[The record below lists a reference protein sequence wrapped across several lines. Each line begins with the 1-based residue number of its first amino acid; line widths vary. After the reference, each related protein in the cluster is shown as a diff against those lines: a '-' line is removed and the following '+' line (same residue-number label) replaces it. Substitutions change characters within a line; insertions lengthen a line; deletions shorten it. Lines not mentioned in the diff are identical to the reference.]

1 MIISG
6 EGGTVLYSA
15 TDLTAAAACEFAL
28 VRRLDAKL
36 GRIDPLPESV
46 DEMLERTARLG
57 DAHELRTLE
66 RLRAEFGP
74 FRPDAGAGVA
84 EIERPERTT
93 PEALAAQQAHTV
105 EALRAGAD
113 VVFQGTFFDGR
124 FLGFADFLMRAGE
137 TSAGPVYEVYDTK
150 LARHAKITA
159 LLQLAAYADQLE
171 RLGVPTGPE
180 VHLLLGDGSTSTHQL
195 RDILPVYRDRRERL
209 EALLDDR
216 ARAGVA
222 AVSWGDQRY
231 AICGRC
237 DVCAPEVEAH
247 DDVLLV
253 AGLRLTQREKLRTA
267 GIPTLTAL
275 ARSDGPVA
283 DLADSTLAGLRDQ
296 AAMQL
301 QGRTGL
307 AYRVFDASA
316 LGALPAPDPA
326 DIFFDFEGDPLYTE
340 NGGPEWGLDYL
351 FGVIEHAAPPA
362 LRPSPP
368 HDPTAATRLE
378 GPWGDSLLGLP
389 RPGGVD
395 PQTVFRPFWA
405 HDHAGE
411 REALRAFLDYV
422 TERLHAHPD
431 LHVYHYANYERAH
444 LQSLCARHGVGEEQ
458 LDELLRRGVLVDL
471 YPIVKKSLRVSTRSY
486 SLKKL
491 EPLYMG
497 DQLRD
502 SDVTNAADSITAYAR
517 YADLRA
523 AGDTTA
529 ADALLAEI
537 ADYNE
542 YDCVST
548 LRLRDWLLQRATEN
562 GTGPL
567 VAPGVDPSVSDQT
580 LLEVAPGTE
589 IDPTADT
596 DPGAE
601 GFTFTESPVHTA
613 LRAFLEHTA
622 RPQAPLTDDADG
634 KDSDDPDH
642 AGLADPTHPTG
653 MDEADRTAIAL
664 AAAAIDYHRRED
676 KSFWWEHYGRLERP
690 LEEWADT
697 RDVLEVTEARV
708 DRDWYRSGRQKA
720 DRREIRLRGV
730 LAPGSRLE
738 PGASGRFFVY
748 DPPHPWSDPRAR
760 PTDRLAHARTTLDE
774 VRELDNGVTQFV
786 FTEVLK
792 VGEQPHSAIPVAVAP
807 SAPPKTDSLQAAIA
821 EWGAALVDAL
831 PHLPA
836 DPALDILRRRSPR
849 FHPPANGLR
858 EVGDGPRGTIDAIR
872 DSLLDLDDSF
882 LAVQG
887 PPGTGK
893 TYTGA
898 RVVADLVRMHGWRV
912 GIVAQSH
919 AVVENMLDAIVAAG
933 VDPAAVGKSS
943 DAPTATFTPLSGRD
957 ALGRFLANA
966 ERNEAGVVIGGTA
979 WDFTNTGRVGR
990 RSLDLL
996 VVDEAGQFSL
1006 ANTIAVSVA
1015 ARNLLLLG
1023 DPQQLPQVT
1032 QGTHPE
1038 PVDSSALG
1046 WLTEGHDVLPHHLGY
1061 FLDVSWRMHPE
1072 VCAPVSALS
1081 YEGELHSKLPATTDR
1096 HLEGIDPG
1104 LHLRPTVHA
1113 GDSTRSVDEAEQ
1125 VADIVRTL
1133 IGLPWSDP
1141 NESGSADAT
1150 PSRPIDV
1157 ADIIVVAPYNAQV
1170 ELVRQTLAD
1179 AGFEGVPVGTVDKF
1193 QGREAAVAIV
1203 TLAASAAA
1211 DVPRGI
1217 GFLLMKN
1224 RLNVAI
1230 SRAKWA
1236 AYLVYSPALVDHLPV
1251 NASELATLSGF
1262 LRLTQGVPSGRA
1274 PGG

>member
-1 MIISG
+1 MILT
-6 EGGTVLYSA
+6 GGTVLYSA
-15 TDLTAAAACEFAL
+15 TDLTAAASCEFAL

-36 GRIDPLPESV
+36 GRVAPPPEST

-66 RLRAEFGP
+66 RFRAEFGP
-74 FRPDAGAGVA
+74 FVAESAVGVA
-84 EIERPERTT
+84 EIDRPERTT
-93 PEALAAQQAHTV
+93 PEALADQQEVTL

-124 FLGFADFLMRAGE
+124 FLGFADFLVKAGQA
-137 TSAGPVYEVYDTK
+137 SAGPVYEVYDTK

-180 VHLLLGDGSTSTHQL
+180 VHLLLGDGSRSTHQL

-216 ARAGVA
+216 SREGVA
-222 AVSWGDQRY
+222 PAAWGDERY
-231 AICGRC
+231 TACGRC

-253 AGLRLTQREKLRTA
+253 AGLRLGQRERLRAA
-267 GIPTLTAL
+267 GLPTLTAF
-275 ARSDGPVA
+275 ASSTGPVEG
-283 DLADSTLAGLRDQ
+283 LADTTLAALREQ
-296 AAMQL
+296 AAMQV
-301 QGRTGL
+301 QGRSGL
-307 AYRVFDASA
+307 AYRVFAPAA
-316 LGALPAPDPA
+316 LGALPPPDPA

-340 NGGPEWGLDYL
+340 NAGPEWGLDYL
-351 FGVIEHAAPPA
+351 FGVIEHEASAHTSSGSSAPDA
-362 LRPSPP
+362 
-368 HDPTAATRLE
+368 
-378 GPWGDSLLGLP
+378 GLLGLP
-389 RPGGVD
+389 QPGGID
-395 PQTVFRPFWA
+395 PRTVFRPFWA
-405 HDHAGE
+405 HDHAEE
-411 REALRAFLDYV
+411 REALRAFLDYL
-422 TERLHAHPD
+422 TERLHEHPG
-431 LHVYHYANYERAH
+431 LHVYHYADYERAH

-497 DQLRD
+497 DLLRD
-502 SDVTNAADSITAYAR
+502 SGVTNAADSITAYAR
-517 YADLRA
+517 WAELRDEGEAEA
-523 AGDTTA
+523 AAT
-529 ADALLAEI
+529 LLGEI

-548 LRLRDWLLQRATEN
+548 LRLRDWLLDRAAEN
-562 GTGPL
+562 GL
-567 VAPGVDPSVSDQT
+567 DPSVA
-580 LLEVAPGTE
+580 APAPHLDALGGDGGPGPHGT
-589 IDPTADT
+589 AGSGT
-596 DPGAE
+596 DGSVGPD
-601 GFTFTESPVHTA
+601 GFTFAASPVHEA
-613 LRAFLEHTA
+613 LSAFLD
-622 RPQAPLTDDADG
+622 RVDAGEEPGIDG
-634 KDSDDPDH
+634 D
-642 AGLADPTHPTG
+642 
-653 MDEADRTAIAL
+653 DRTAIAL

-690 LEEWADT
+690 LEEWSDT
-697 RDVLEVTEARV
+697 RDVLEVTHTRV
-708 DRDWYRSGRQKA
+708 DREWYREGRQKA

-748 DPPHPWSDPRAR
+748 DPPHPWPDPRAR
-760 PTDRLAHARTTLDE
+760 ATDRLAHARTTLDE
-774 VRELDNGVTQFV
+774 VLELENGLTQFV
-786 FTEVLK
+786 FTEALR
-792 VGEQPHSAIPVAVAP
+792 VGDLPYDAVPIAVAP
-807 SAPPKTDSLQAAIA
+807 SAPPKTDSLQAAIS
-821 EWGAALVDAL
+821 EWGATLAAAL
-831 PHLPA
+831 PEFPA
-836 DPALDILRRRSPR
+836 DPALDLLRRRPPR
-849 FHPPANGLR
+849 TLRPSVAVDSAPPTSTTLR
-858 EVGDGPRGTIDAIR
+858 PVGDGPRGTIDAIR
-872 DSLLDLDDSF
+872 DSLLDLDHSF

-898 RVVADLVRMHGWRV
+898 RVVADLVREHGWRV
-912 GIVAQSH
+912 GVVAQSH
-919 AVVENMLDAIVAAG
+919 AVVENMLDAIVGAG

-943 DAPTATFTPLSGRD
+943 DSPAARFTALSGRD
-957 ALGRFLANA
+957 ALGRFLAHA
-966 ERNEAGVVIGGTA
+966 ERHDAGAVIGGTA

-996 VVDEAGQFSL
+996 VIDEAGQFSL

-1046 WLTEGHDVLPHHLGY
+1046 WLTDGHDVLPHHLGY

-1072 VCAPVSALS
+1072 VCAPVSDLS

-1096 HLEGIDPG
+1096 RLEGVEPG
-1104 LHLRPTVHA
+1104 LHLEPVQHI
-1113 GDSTRSVDEAEQ
+1113 GNSTQSPDEAAL
-1125 VADIVRTL
+1125 VARIVR
-1133 IGLPWSDP
+1133 GLLGLTWHDP
-1141 NESGSADAT
+1141 GEEPPG
-1150 PSRPIDV
+1150 RPIE
-1157 ADIIVVAPYNAQV
+1157 ASDIIVVAPYNAQV
-1170 ELVRQTLAD
+1170 ELVRQTLAESGLD
-1179 AGFEGVPVGTVDKF
+1179 GVSVGTVDKF

-1203 TLAASAAA
+1203 TLAASSAAE
-1211 DVPRGI
+1211 VPRGI

-1236 AYLVYSPALVDHLPV
+1236 AYLVYSPALVDHLPG
-1251 NASELATLSGF
+1251 NAAELATLSGF
-1262 LRLTQGVPSGRA
+1262 LRLTRAVPTDRA
-1274 PGG
+1274 PAG

>member
-1 MIISG
+1 MILT
-6 EGGTVLYSA
+6 GGTVLYSA
-15 TDLTAAAACEFAL
+15 TDLTGAASCEFAL

-36 GRIDPLPESV
+36 GRVAPPPEST

-66 RLRAEFGP
+66 RFRAEFGP
-74 FRPDAGAGVA
+74 HLAGSSVGVA
-84 EIERPERTT
+84 EIDRPERTT
-93 PEALAAQQAHTV
+93 PEALVAHQEATL

-124 FLGFADFLMRAGE
+124 FLGFADFLVKAGQGP
-137 TSAGPVYEVYDTK
+137 AGPIYEVYDTK

-171 RLGVPTGPE
+171 RLGVPTGPD
-180 VHLLLGDGSTSTHQL
+180 VHLLLGDGSRSTHRL
-195 RDILPVYRDRRERL
+195 RDILPVYQDRRERL

-216 ARAGVA
+216 SREGVA
-222 AVSWGDQRY
+222 AVAWGDERY
-231 AICGRC
+231 AACGRC

-253 AGLRLTQREKLRTA
+253 AGLRLGQRARLRAA
-267 GIPTLTAL
+267 GLPTLTAF
-275 ARSDGPVA
+275 AASAGPVEG
-283 DLADSTLAGLRDQ
+283 LADTTLAGLRDQ
-296 AAMQL
+296 AAMQV
-301 QGRTGL
+301 QGRSGL
-307 AYRVFDASA
+307 AYRVFDPAA
-316 LGALPAPDPA
+316 LGALPPPDPA
-326 DIFFDFEGDPLYTE
+326 DIFFDFEGDPLYSE
-340 NGGPEWGLDYL
+340 NAGPEWGLDYL
-351 FGVIEHAAPPA
+351 FGVIEHEASSVPWSVPSAPGVG
-362 LRPSPP
+362 SP
-368 HDPTAATRLE
+368 
-378 GPWGDSLLGLP
+378 GLP
-389 RPGGVD
+389 RRGGID
-395 PQTVFRPFWA
+395 PRTVFRPFWA
-405 HDHAGE
+405 HDHAEE
-411 REALRAFLDYV
+411 REALRAFLDYL
-422 TERLHAHPD
+422 TERLRQHPGM
-431 LHVYHYANYERAH
+431 HVYHYADYERAH

-497 DQLRD
+497 DLLRD
-502 SDVTNAADSITAYAR
+502 SGVTNAADSITAYAR
-517 YADLRA
+517 YAELRDD
-523 AGDTTA
+523 GE
-529 ADALLAEI
+529 ADAAATLLGEI

-548 LRLRDWLLQRATEN
+548 LRLRDWLLDRAAEN
-562 GTGPL
+562 GLGPS
-567 VAPGVDPSVSDQT
+567 VAAPAPQLDALGVDGGPGPDGLAASGSD
-580 LLEVAPGTE
+580 G
-589 IDPTADT
+589 ID
-596 DPGAE
+596 
-601 GFTFTESPVHTA
+601 GFTFAASPVHEA
-613 LRAFLEHTA
+613 LSAFLA
-622 RPQAPLTDDADG
+622 RVDAGEEPGIDG
-634 KDSDDPDH
+634 D
-642 AGLADPTHPTG
+642 
-653 MDEADRTAIAL
+653 DRTAIAL

-697 RDVLEVTEARV
+697 RDVLEVTHSRV
-708 DRDWYRSGRQKA
+708 DREWYRSGRQKT

-748 DPPHPWSDPRAR
+748 DPPHPWPDPRAR
-760 PTDRLAHARTTLDE
+760 ATDRLAHARTTLDE
-774 VRELDNGVTQFV
+774 VLELENGLTQFV
-786 FTEVLK
+786 FTEALR
-792 VGEQPHSAIPVAVAP
+792 VGDLPYDADPIAVAP
-807 SAPPKTDSLQAAIA
+807 AAPPKTDSLQAAIA
-821 EWGAALVDAL
+821 EWGAALAAAL
-831 PHLPA
+831 PGLPA
-836 DPALDILRRRSPR
+836 DPALDILRRRPPR
-849 FHPPANGLR
+849 TMPPCPAAPPVRSATPAAEPPATVAPATVVLR
-858 EVGDGPRGTIDAIR
+858 PVGEGPRGTIDAIR
-872 DSLLDLDDSF
+872 DSLLDLDHSF

-898 RVVADLVRMHGWRV
+898 RVVADLVREHGWRV
-912 GIVAQSH
+912 GVVAQSH
-919 AVVENMLDAIVAAG
+919 AVVENMLDAIVGAG

-943 DAPTATFTPLSGRD
+943 ESASTRFTALSGRD
-957 ALGRFLANA
+957 ALGRFLAHA
-966 ERNEAGVVIGGTA
+966 ERHDTGAVIGGTA

-996 VVDEAGQFSL
+996 VIDEAGQFSL

-1046 WLTEGHDVLPHHLGY
+1046 WLTDGHDVLPHHLGY

-1072 VCAPVSALS
+1072 VCAPVSDLS

-1096 HLEGIDPG
+1096 RLDGVDPG
-1104 LHLRPTVHA
+1104 LHLEPVRHA
-1113 GDSTRSVDEAEQ
+1113 GDSMQSPDEAARVVQIVRSV
-1125 VADIVRTL
+1125 L
-1133 IGLPWSDP
+1133 GLNWHDP
-1141 NESGSADAT
+1141 EEESPG
-1150 PSRPIDV
+1150 RPIE
-1157 ADIIVVAPYNAQV
+1157 ASDIIVVAPYNAQV
-1170 ELVRQTLAD
+1170 ELVRQKLAE
-1179 AGFEGVPVGTVDKF
+1179 AGVDGVPVGTVDKF

-1203 TLAASAAA
+1203 TLAASSAAE
-1211 DVPRGI
+1211 VPRGV

-1236 AYLVYSPALVDHLPV
+1236 AYLVYSPALVDHLPG
-1251 NASELATLSGF
+1251 NAAELATLSGF
-1262 LRLTQGVPSGRA
+1262 LRLTRAVPSGRA
-1274 PGG
+1274 PAG